1 MSKFEVKK
9 DLGRALKKTFKLMSH
24 NHKRAKVFSIVN
36 QKGGVGKTTTAVN
49 LATAFAAI
57 KKRVLLVDSDPQGNA
72 STGFGIVQAQRQ
84 KTVYEILIGEC
95 SIKEAIIPTKI
106 PNLKIITSTVDL
118 SACEIELINLEK
130 REFLLRRA
138 LKEVIHDFDYILI
151 DCPPSLGMLTVNALT
166 ASDSIL
172 IPMQCE
178 FFSLE
183 GLSHLLTS
191 LDLVKENLNHELII
205 GGIILTMHDRRN
217 KLTEQVEIDVRSFL
231 KDKVFKHS
239 IPRNVRLSEAP
250 SHGLPGII
258 YDPKCPGSSAYIRLA
273 KEILN
278 KEKH

>member
-1 MSKFEVKK
+1 
-9 DLGRALKKTFKLMSH
+9 MSH
-24 NHKRAKVFSIVN
+24 HHKRARVFSIVN

-49 LATAFAAI
+49 LAASFAAI
-57 KKRVLLVDSDPQGNA
+57 NKKTLLVDIDPQGNA
-72 STGFGIVQAQRQ
+72 STGFGIEQSQRQ
-84 KTVYEILIGEC
+84 KTIYEVLIGEC
-95 SIKEAIIPTKI
+95 SIKNALIPTRI

-118 SACEIELINLEK
+118 SACEVELVGIEK

-138 LKEVIHDFDYILI
+138 LKEVIHDFDCILI
-151 DCPPSLGMLTVNALT
+151 DCPPSLGMLTINALT

-183 GLSHLLTS
+183 GLSHLLTT
-191 LDLVKENLNHELII
+191 LDLVKENLNHHLVI

-217 KLTEQVEIDVRSFL
+217 KLTEQVEVDVRSFL

-239 IPRNVRLSEAP
+239 IPRNVRMSEAP

-258 YDPKCPGSSAYIRLA
+258 YDPKCSGSISYIGLA
-273 KEILN
+273 KEILE
-278 KEKH
+278 KENLE

>member
-1 MSKFEVKK
+1 M
-9 DLGRALKKTFKLMSH
+9 TH
-24 NHKRAKVFSIVN
+24 QHKRARVFSIVN
-36 QKGGVGKTTTAVN
+36 QKGGVGKTTTAIN

-57 KKRVLLVDSDPQGNA
+57 KKKILLVDIDPQGNA
-72 STGFGIVQAQRQ
+72 STGFGIAQAQRQ
-84 KTVYEILIGEC
+84 KTIYEILIGEC
-95 SIKEAIIPTKI
+95 NIRDAMVPTKI
-106 PNLKIITSTVDL
+106 PNLKIVTATVDL
-118 SACEIELINLEK
+118 SACEVELVGMDK

-138 LKEVIHDFDYILI
+138 LKEIIHDFDVILI

-191 LDLVKENLNHELII
+191 LDLVKENLNHELVI

-250 SHGLPGII
+250 SHGLPGIV
-258 YDPKCPGSSAYIRLA
+258 YDPKCPGSVSYIKLA
-273 KEILN
+273 KEILE
-278 KEKH
+278 KEGLK